1 MIAQVRPGE
10 EIGDLGIGA
19 HRVFAGEEIV
29 GVVGGEEGAEGF
41 CEIMMG
47 KVSAVPETGGMV
59 VGFGRNNKGSGI
71 SCTGW

>member
-1 MIAQVRPGE
+1 MIAQVGPGE

-41 CEIMMG
+41 CVIMMKGECGAG
-47 KVSAVPETGGMV
+47 KRRGGRWRLE
-59 VGFGRNNKGSGI
+59 GRREV
-71 SCTGW
+71 